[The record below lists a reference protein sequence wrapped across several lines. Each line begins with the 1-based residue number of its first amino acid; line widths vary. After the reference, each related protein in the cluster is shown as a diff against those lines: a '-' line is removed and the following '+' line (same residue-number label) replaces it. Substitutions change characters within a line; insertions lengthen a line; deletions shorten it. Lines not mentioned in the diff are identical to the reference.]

1 MSGVDATARR
11 WLRCYRPRPT
21 ASVRLVCFPHA
32 TGSAPFYRSW
42 AVELPDGIELLAVQ
56 YPGRLDRIGEPPVTS
71 MDVLADMVAEV
82 LAPRR
87 DLPVALFGHSMGAA
101 VAYEV
106 ARRLERRHDGP
117 LAHLFVSGRP
127 APRHHRPGS
136 KHLGPDDDLW
146 AELRR
151 LNGTDPAALDNPQL
165 RAALLPT
172 LRADYRLIE
181 SYRPVEGEL
190 LATPISALV
199 GDVDTEAAV
208 DEVAAWAE
216 YTRAAFDLTVF
227 DGDHF
232 YLVPHR
238 TKVLAGVI
246 RSLGLP

>member
-1 MSGVDATARR
+1 MTSVETSARR
-11 WLRCYRPRPT
+11 WLRCYRPRPAAT
-21 ASVRLVCFPHA
+21 VRLVCFPHA
-32 TGSAPFYRSW
+32 TGSAPFYRGW
-42 AVELPDGIELLAVQ
+42 ARELPDDVEVLAVQ
-56 YPGRLDRIGEPPVTS
+56 YPGRLDRIAEPALTAMP
-71 MDVLADMVAEV
+71 VLAEMVTDV

-87 DLPVALFGHSMGAA
+87 DLPIALFGHSMGAA

-106 ARRLERRHDGP
+106 ARRLERRHAAP

-127 APRHHRPGS
+127 APCHHRPGS

-146 AELRR
+146 DELRR
-151 LNGTDPAALDNPQL
+151 LGGTDPAALENPQL
-165 RAALLPT
+165 RSALLPT

-181 SYRPVEGEL
+181 SYRPVDAAP

-208 DEVAAWAE
+208 DEVAAWAG

-246 RSLGLP
+246 RSLGLT

>member
-1 MSGVDATARR
+1 MNGVDTTARR
-11 WLRCYRPRPT
+11 WLRCYRPRPAAT
-21 ASVRLVCFPHA
+21 VRLVCFPHA

-42 AVELPDGIELLAVQ
+42 ARELPDGVELLAVQ
-56 YPGRLDRIGEPPVTS
+56 YPGRLDRIGEPPLTA
-71 MDVLADMVAEV
+71 MALLADMITEV

-106 ARRLERRHDGP
+106 ARRLERRQGGP

-127 APRHHRPGS
+127 APCHHRPGI
-136 KHLGPDDDLW
+136 KHLGPDDVLW

-151 LNGTDPAALDNPQL
+151 LGGTDPAALDNPQL
-165 RAALLPT
+165 RAAVLPT
-172 LRADYRLIE
+172 LRADYQLIE
-181 SYRPVEGEL
+181 SYRPVAGDQL
-190 LATPISALV
+190 VTPISALV

-208 DEVAAWAE
+208 DEVAAWAG